1 MCNDANHFT
10 WQERRCGVILILLFV
25 LCKFPGFDEI
35 MIVFT
40 IFVYESEIFYMHIR
54 SEDLSDTRFLYN
66 I

>member
-1 MCNDANHFT
+1 
-10 WQERRCGVILILLFV
+10 
-25 LCKFPGFDEI
+25 

-40 IFVYESEIFYMHIR
+40 IFVYGSEFFMHIL